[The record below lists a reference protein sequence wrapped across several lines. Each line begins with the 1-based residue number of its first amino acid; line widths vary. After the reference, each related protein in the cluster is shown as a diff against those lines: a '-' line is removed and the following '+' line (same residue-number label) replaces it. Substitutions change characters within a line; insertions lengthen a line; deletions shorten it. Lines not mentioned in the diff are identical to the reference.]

1 MDNENIFILSKGIIF
16 KQYLCDNTVYSMLD
30 TVSTRLQEVYARW
43 NRRTEVKRNPES
55 DTTPFSIKG
64 KIFIQGKKF

>member
-1 MDNENIFILSKGIIF
+1 MDNEYIFILSKGIIF
-16 KQYLCDNTVYSMLD
+16 KQHLCDTVYSMLD

-64 KIFIQGKKF
+64 KIFIRGKKF